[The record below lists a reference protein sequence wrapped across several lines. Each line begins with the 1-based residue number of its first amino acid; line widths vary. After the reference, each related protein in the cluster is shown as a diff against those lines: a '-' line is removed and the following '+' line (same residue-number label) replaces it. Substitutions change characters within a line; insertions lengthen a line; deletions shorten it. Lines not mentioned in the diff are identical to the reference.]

1 MRKLRQFGGAIVLT
15 LAFAAYG
22 FAGIIGCPPEAPPP
36 PDPPSS
42 SLAASVVLALIQIAV
57 P

>member
-1 MRKLRQFGGAIVLT
+1 MRTFRKLSMAVVLT
-15 LAFAAYG
+15 LAFATYG
-22 FAGIIGCPPEAPPP
+22 FAGIIDSPPEAPP